1 LRHLPLSRG
10 LARGA
15 TRGAR
20 AVGPDRPFQPDHP
33 TYADF
38 DPIAALNVVDC
49 GDVELTP
56 GRILDA
62 YDWIERAVSLILEAG
77 AVPVTIGGDGSVS
90 VPVLRARAA
99 D

>member
-1 LRHLPLSRG
+1 
-10 LARGA
+10 
-15 TRGAR
+15 
-20 AVGPDRPFQPDHP
+20 
-33 TYADF
+33 
-38 DPIAALNVVDC
+38 VVDC
-49 GDVELTP
+49 GDVELAP